1 MKHAEILVVDDDPKI
16 RTLLRR
22 CFEGEGSTVVEACDK
37 ASALSKLEA
46 GRIDLV
52 TLDLDLG
59 KDDGLDVARAMRQF
73 SAVPIIML
81 TGKNDVIDRV
91 VGLELGADDY
101 ISKPFHVREVVA
113 RVKSVLRRTHG
124 GATPTS
130 VPAPQSHSL
139 CFDDMVAVPDE
150 MKLIDRNGAPVDL
163 TSGEF
168 KLLEVFL
175 TRPKRVLSREQLMD
189 FTGGHSY
196 APLDRTIDNQVARL
210 RKKVERSPSSPR
222 LISTVRGIGYS
233 FTCDVKECQPG
244 ASSKRT
250 LPVPDNSN

>member
-37 ASALSKLEA
+37 ASALSKMEA

-113 RVKSVLRRTHG
+113 RVKSVLRRAHG
-124 GATPTS
+124 GTTATAA
-130 VPAPQSHSL
+130 PAPESHSL

-150 MKLIDRNGAPVDL
+150 MKLFDRNGVLVDL

-189 FTGGHSY
+189 LTGGHSY

-244 ASSKRT
+244 ISSKT
-250 LPVPDNSN
+250 SGPVPGNAN